1 MSIRE
6 ITTGKSGAGVYEI
19 DNSIIVKH
27 IKRNTVDKEKYD
39 TYSRE
44 ALFYMSK
51 TEAFKADSGNSDY
64 CGYLPEILCA
74 YATDEEIV
82 ILMRKYAV
90 LEKADIL
97 PFSYETLDSIAYS
110 LALVHS
116 DEIPEFLREEA
127 CHSAKVCDVKKSENG
142 LSDDEIKSCLDGW
155 LSILD
160 EHPGRFDKNIVL
172 KAAENFKDIF
182 IWHETEE
189 KTLIHGDFHREN
201 LLWSDFSYETE
212 LSPIGL
218 HTGILLKSR
227 NNHLKRDL
235 SKIQSCRICDWQS
248 VKIGGPSEDISF
260 FFSRLRGEGM
270 FAELQGETNPEQETK
285 QEDSILESFLESYIR
300 YRKAL
305 SGNPL
310 NKLSLE
316 RKPLDLQTLKKHI
329 AASNFITT
337 FRFWHYFLHG
347 ADEATVEN
355 ILNYLLM

>member
-19 DNSIIVKH
+19 DNSLIVKH
-27 IKRNTVDKEKYD
+27 IQRDKVDKEKFD

-51 TEAFKADSGNSDY
+51 TEAFKADSGNFDY

-82 ILMRKYAV
+82 ILMRKYAI

-127 CHSAKVCDVKKSENG
+127 CHSAKESDGKKSENG
-142 LSDDEIKSCLDGW
+142 LSDDEIKSCRDGW

-260 FFSRLRGEGM
+260 FFSRLRGEGIQD
-270 FAELQGETNPEQETK
+270 ESGVLQR
-285 QEDSILESFLESYIR
+285 FLESYIR
-300 YRKAL
+300 H
-305 SGNPL
+305 SE
-310 NKLSLE
+310 SLTGK
-316 RKPLDLQTLKKHI
+316 RLDLQTLRKHI

>member
-19 DNSIIVKH
+19 DNSLIVKH
-27 IKRNTVDKEKYD
+27 IKRDKVDKEKFD

-74 YATDEEIV
+74 NVTDEEIV

-127 CHSAKVCDVKKSENG
+127 CHSAKESDGKKSENG
-142 LSDDEIKSCLDGW
+142 LSDDEIKSCRDGW

-201 LLWSDFSYETE
+201 LLWSDFSSETE
-212 LSPIGL
+212 LSPIGR
-218 HTGILLKSR
+218 HTGVLLKSR

-260 FFSRLRGEGM
+260 FFSRLRGEGIQD
-270 FAELQGETNPEQETK
+270 ESGVLQR
-285 QEDSILESFLESYIR
+285 FLESYIR
-300 YRKAL
+300 H
-305 SGNPL
+305 SE
-310 NKLSLE
+310 SLTGK
-316 RKPLDLQTLKKHI
+316 RLDLQTLRKHI